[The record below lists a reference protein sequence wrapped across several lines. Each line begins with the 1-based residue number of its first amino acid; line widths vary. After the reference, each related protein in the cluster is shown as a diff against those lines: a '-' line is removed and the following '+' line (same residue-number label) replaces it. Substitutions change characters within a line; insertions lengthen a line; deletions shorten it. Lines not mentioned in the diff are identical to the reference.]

1 MGEQLTPRAT
11 FGGTHMLNVP
21 PFSFSCQCLLL
32 EIFVTKNYDLPMKKG
47 SNCMLLDPFILSYG
61 GAGVH

>member
-1 MGEQLTPRAT
+1 MGEQLIPRAT

-21 PFSFSCQCLLL
+21 PFSFSCQCHLL
-32 EIFVTKNYDLPMKKG
+32 EILATKNYDLPMKKG

-61 GAGVH
+61 GAGGI